1 MPTGIA
7 LPDARGRLFDAAE
20 RVLLRAGPSGLTSR
34 AVTSEA
40 GVAKGVL
47 HRHFADF
54 DDFLVELVLDR
65 ISRIAVQCDELLR
78 AVGTGTIVDNI
89 TDALTMM
96 FTPVAVASVG
106 LVVSRDELRARLR
119 AVGTARMPL
128 LGEGTIMIRNYLAA
142 ERVIGRVRTD
152 ADLDALA
159 PTLVGAGHLLFA
171 DRDSGRP
178 PARPTVRRT
187 VAAAVGGALP

>member
-89 TDALTMM
+89 TDALTTM

>member
-20 RVLLRAGPSGLTSR
+20 RVLLRAGPSGITSR

-187 VAAAVGGALP
+187 VAAVVGGALP

>member
-20 RVLLRAGPSGLTSR
+20 RVLLWAGPSGLTSR

-78 AVGTGTIVDNI
+78 AVGRGTIVDNI

-106 LVVSRDELRARLR
+106 LVVSRDEVRARLR

-128 LGEGTIMIRNYLAA
+128 LGEGTIMFRNYLAA

>member
-187 VAAAVGGALP
+187 VAAVVGGALP

>member
-96 FTPVAVASVG
+96 FTPVVVASVG

-128 LGEGTIMIRNYLAA
+128 LGEGTIMIRKYLAA

-187 VAAAVGGALP
+187 VAAAVGSALP

>member
-106 LVVSRDELRARLR
+106 LVVSRDEVRARLR